1 MLKAGVV
8 VGEQGMQ
15 ADSPSVITK
24 NLVKDFGKLRA
35 VNGLSFEVGPG
46 EVVGLLGPNGA
57 GKTTTIRILSTL
69 IQPTSGEAS
78 VLGHDVVKEPE
89 AVRSSEGI
97 VFENTNMYGKL
108 TGAENLEY
116 YGHLH
121 GMDGDVLRSR
131 VQELLNTVGLSDR
144 ARDKVQDFS
153 RGMKQRL
160 AIARALIHDAPV
172 LILDEPTASLDV
184 PAARSIR
191 DLIKSTTTSERK
203 ATILCTHNMLEAQ
216 YLCSRVVIINR
227 GMKVAE
233 GTPEEL
239 ERISD
244 THGLE
249 DVFLQL
255 IRSEAQP

>member
-1 MLKAGVV
+1 
-8 VGEQGMQ
+8 MQ
-15 ADSPSVITK
+15 ADAASVVTK

-35 VNGLSFEVGPG
+35 VNGLSFEVRAG

-69 IQPTSGEAS
+69 LQPTSGEAS
-78 VLGHDVVKEPE
+78 VLGHDVVAEPE
-89 AVRSSEGI
+89 KVRSSEGI
-97 VFENTNMYGKL
+97 VFENTGLYGKL
-108 TGAENLEY
+108 TGSENLEY
-116 YGHLH
+116 YGHLY
-121 GMDGDVLRSR
+121 GMDGHALQSR
-131 VQELLNTVGLSDR
+131 VQELLKVVGLSER
-144 ARDKVQDFS
+144 AGDKVQDFS

-160 AIARALIHDAPV
+160 AIARALLHDAPV

-184 PAARSIR
+184 PSARSVR
-191 DLIKSTTTSERK
+191 DLIKTTTASERK

-216 YLCSRVVIINR
+216 YLCTRVVIINK

-239 ERISD
+239 ERMSD

-255 IRSEAQP
+255 VRSEAQP

>member
-1 MLKAGVV
+1 MQTEAVSVV
-8 VGEQGMQ
+8 
-15 ADSPSVITK
+15 TR
-24 NLVKDFGKLRA
+24 NLVKDFGRLRA
-35 VNGLSFEVGPG
+35 VNGLSFEVRAG

-69 IQPTSGEAS
+69 LQPTSGEAS
-78 VLGHDVVKEPE
+78 VLGHDVVAEPE
-89 AVRSSEGI
+89 KVRSSEGI
-97 VFENTNMYGKL
+97 VFESTNLYGKL
-108 TGAENLEY
+108 TGFENLEY
-116 YGHLH
+116 YGRLY
-121 GMDGDVLRSR
+121 GMDGNAIHSR
-131 VQELLNTVGLSDR
+131 VQELLHLVGLSDR
-144 ARDKVQDFS
+144 ARDRVQGFS

-160 AIARALIHDAPV
+160 AIARALLHDPPV

-191 DLIKSTTTSERK
+191 DLIRTTTASEKK
-203 ATILCTHNMLEAQ
+203 ATVLCTHNMLEAQ
-216 YLCSRVVIINR
+216 YLCTRVVIINK

-239 ERISD
+239 ERISN

-255 IRSEAQP
+255 IRSEAQQ